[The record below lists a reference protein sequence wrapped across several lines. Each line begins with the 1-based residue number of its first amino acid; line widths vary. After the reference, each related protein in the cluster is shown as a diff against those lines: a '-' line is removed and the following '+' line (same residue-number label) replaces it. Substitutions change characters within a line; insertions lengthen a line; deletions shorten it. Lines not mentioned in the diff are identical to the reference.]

1 MSTITLTE
9 VRRKLSG
16 IVRSVNEDE
25 RKEPVFITVRGQTRA
40 DILSVD
46 EYDRMSRQSLDEDID
61 AIFKELATV
70 LQNMD
75 DYVNMCSL

>member
-25 RKEPVFITVRGQTRA
+25 RKEPVFITVRAGRPHEGRSKLT
-40 DILSVD
+40 
-46 EYDRMSRQSLDEDID
+46 
-61 AIFKELATV
+61 
-70 LQNMD
+70 
-75 DYVNMCSL
+75 